1 MGLPI
6 GTVIDASE
14 IPQRGSDAGMQEA
27 AAIINGLEPG
37 KGYVWPFEGNDDM
50 DATEV
55 ARSFAGRLRMKYPRK
70 KYSGFVT
77 ISQREHKVYVER
89 LDGIVDV
96 S

>member
-1 MGLPI
+1 MALPI
-6 GTVIDASE
+6 GQQIEAED

-27 AAIINGLEPG
+27 AAIINDLPVG
-37 KGYVWPFEGNDDM
+37 KGYCWPFEGNDAM
-50 DATEV
+50 DGTEV

-70 KYSGFVT
+70 KYSGFVK